1 MLNVTLT
8 SELLLT
14 IKGRADSDNGFK
26 EVITNAFNSG
36 YKIGPPADKE
46 YAVEPLDVE
55 IINPSARFR

>member
-26 EVITNAFNSG
+26 EVITNAFNSA

-46 YAVEPLDVE
+46 YAVDEL
-55 IINPSARFR
+55 INKV